1 MLQFTDLN
9 HTKHTINLN
18 NLNSVTM
25 RFENEQIRMTF
36 HMIGPHAVPVIID
49 SITADRIHEVLG
61 DTLIEG
67 AVSYEQ

>member
-25 RFENEQIRMTF
+25 RSENEQIRLTF
-36 HMIGPHAVPVIID
+36 HMLGPHAVPVIID
-49 SITADRIHEVLG
+49 SNTANRIHQELSATRSQG
-61 DTLIEG
+61 HK
-67 AVSYEQ
+67 

>member
-9 HTKHTINLN
+9 HTKHTINLY

-25 RFENEQIRMTF
+25 RYENDQIRLTF
-36 HMIGPHAVPVIID
+36 HMVGPHAVPVIID
-49 SITADRIHEVLG
+49 SITADRIHLALG

-67 AVSYEQ
+67 AISYE